1 MRKFIFAACLLIP
14 LCLAACSSN
23 QSKESSDS
31 AAHLP
36 KSQVK
41 TESSNNVSNG
51 GGVLE
56 NFDNDPA
63 NESASEEADTIEAT
77 DRMVIHQVQLQ
88 VRVQKLEHAQ
98 AFIEKRVEQYAGYI
112 VESNIYRENETEK
125 AGQLVIRIP
134 DKDFQSFLRDT
145 EEEVA
150 EVMER
155 TISGEDV
162 TEQYVDLEA
171 RLQSKQVVEKRL
183 LSFLEEA
190 KKTEDLLQISNDLA
204 SVQEEIETITGKMK
218 FLKNQTDYSTIT
230 IYLTEDSIQK
240 IAEKPLNTWEK
251 TKKQLAASTNFL
263 LALGSGIIVFLIGNL
278 PIFIIVLCIGA
289 ILFYIIRRR
298 KRVKKER

>member
-1 MRKFIFAACLLIP
+1 MKKMIFITCLLII

-31 AAHLP
+31 AHLQ
-36 KSQVK
+36 KNEAK
-41 TESSNNVSNG
+41 MESSNNVSNES
-51 GGVLE
+51 GVLE
-56 NFDNDPA
+56 NFDNNQA
-63 NESASEEADTIEAT
+63 NESASEEADTIAAT

-88 VRVQKLEHAQ
+88 VRVQKLEQAQ
-98 AFIEKRVEQYAGYI
+98 ALIEKRVEQYAGYI
-112 VESNIYRENETEK
+112 VESNIYRESETEK

-134 DKDFQSFLRDT
+134 DKDFQTFLRDT

-150 EVMER
+150 EVLER

-230 IYLTEDSIQK
+230 IYMTEDSIQK

-278 PIFIIVLCIGA
+278 PIFIIALCIGA
-289 ILFYIIRRR
+289 ILFYVIRRR